1 MVVVSISETY
11 DLSTVKD
18 KMTLIGVHTPTKELI
33 QKTYPGLCMN
43 SRYFRIVKTDVVLS
57 CVSSAVAITPDMVG
71 DNSVDGI
78 APEDMLNPILY
89 KAVSNDSWSTLEAR
103 LQGLNFQAT
112 GNAAGIVPPLSGS
125 MAFAEQDNVTGL
137 TDEFGVYYSLLSNR
151 DGFRVAPIQAG
162 MSMRGLKPLVF
173 DKWYSHGENVSAG
186 AGQEMGRAITEPTSS
201 PDTLQLQN
209 YPASGFRGRPHAMP
223 RINTTYLTG
232 IGGTGSA
239 TPGTHSQYNGMG
251 NGQPANFQIEMPP
264 IPPVMLACIV
274 MPPCRKTKLFFRMVC
289 RTWISFEEVRPI
301 QEITAFAD
309 MNTVYSGVVY
319 HSDYNEQ
326 SSKMDVTTDMVDIK
340 NGDIEKIMEGR

>member
-33 QKTYPGLCMN
+33 MKTYPGLCMN
-43 SRYFRIVKTDVVLS
+43 SKYFRIVKTDVVLS

-89 KAVSNDSWSTLEAR
+89 KAVSNDSWSTLECR

-112 GNAAGIVPPLSGS
+112 GNAASIIPPLNGS

-137 TDEFGVYYSLLSNR
+137 DDEFGVYYSLLANR

-186 AGQEMGRAITEPTSS
+186 AGQEMGRALVEPTAT
-201 PDTLQLQN
+201 PDTIQLTN
-209 YPASGFRGRPHAMP
+209 YPAQGFRGRPHAMP
-223 RINTTYLTG
+223 RINTTYLSTIGNTATG
-232 IGGTGSA
+232 VVGE
-239 TPGTHSQYNGMG
+239 PKQNGMSSG
-251 NGQPANFQIEMPP
+251 SPLNIQTDMPP
-264 IPPVMLACIV
+264 IPPVMLGAII
-274 MPPCRKTKLFFRMVC
+274 MPPCRKTKLFFRMIC

-301 QEITAFAD
+301 QEITSFAQ
-309 MNTVYSGVVY
+309 MNSVYAPLVY